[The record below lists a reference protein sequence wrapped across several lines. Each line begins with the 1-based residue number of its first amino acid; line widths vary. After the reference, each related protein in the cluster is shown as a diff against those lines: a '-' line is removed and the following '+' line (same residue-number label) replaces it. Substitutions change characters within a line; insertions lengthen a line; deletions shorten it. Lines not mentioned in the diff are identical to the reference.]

1 MHRKELPKVISISS
15 IKAACKDCTLR
26 ELCLPLGLSEPDL
39 SALDKVIRR
48 RRTLRKGEQLY
59 RLGDPLGSLYAVRT
73 GTLKTTGL
81 MEDGRVQITGFHLP
95 GELLGIDAIN
105 ADKHPCSAEALETSE
120 VCEIPY
126 PALEELAHQV
136 PGLQHQLFRIMSRE
150 IVEDERLLMMLGR
163 MNAEERLASCLLS
176 FSRRHERLGVDGASF
191 KLSMS
196 RQDLGDYLG
205 LALETVSRL
214 FSRFQEE
221 GLIEVQGRHVHL
233 RDNHRLHAIACGDGD
248 GRAHARHN

>member
-1 MHRKELPKVISISS
+1 MQKKEAATVINISS

-26 ELCLPLGLSEPDL
+26 ELCLPLGLSEPDI
-39 SALDKVIRR
+39 SALDKAIKRR
-48 RRTLRKGEQLY
+48 RVLKKGEMLY
-59 RLGDPLGSLYAVRT
+59 RFGDPLRALYAIRL

-81 MEDGRVQITGFHLP
+81 IEDGRAQVTGFYLP

-105 ADKHPCSAEALETSE
+105 TDQHPCSAEALETSE

-126 PALEELAHQV
+126 IGLEELAMKV
-136 PGLQHQLFRIMSRE
+136 PGLQHQLLRIMSRE
-150 IVEDERLLMMLGR
+150 IVRDEEMLMMLGR
-163 MNAEERLASCLLS
+163 MSAEERLASCLMS
-176 FSRRHERLGVDGASF
+176 FSRRLARLGNGAVEF

-214 FSRFQEE
+214 LSRFQED
-221 GLIEVQGRHVHL
+221 GLIGVHGRQIVL
-233 RDNHRLHAIACGDGD
+233 RNVEQLRAMAAGN
-248 GRAHARHN
+248 GREHSARA